1 MKLKTSVWI
10 VASLATAVVTS
21 TAALAPGGAAF
32 TKRADVSLLAAPQ
45 MGAQQLGRLGYAQKV
60 SINEVRGS
68 WANVSAG
75 ANGWV
80 FGGNLSDTAPADTQ
94 GFDGLPISAANTT
107 ASAAAR
113 PLAADTEQYAGRRG
127 LNSAVS
133 DLSWLTQK
141 SAVLPNQLQDFLKT
155 NKKGEYQQ

>member
-113 PLAADTEQYAGRRG
+113 PLAADTAQYASRHG
-127 LNSAVS
+127 LNSASS
-133 DLSWLTQK
+133 DLAWLTQK
-141 SAVLPNQLQDFLKT
+141 AVMRPNELQEFLKM
-155 NKKGEYQQ
+155 NKKGEYQP